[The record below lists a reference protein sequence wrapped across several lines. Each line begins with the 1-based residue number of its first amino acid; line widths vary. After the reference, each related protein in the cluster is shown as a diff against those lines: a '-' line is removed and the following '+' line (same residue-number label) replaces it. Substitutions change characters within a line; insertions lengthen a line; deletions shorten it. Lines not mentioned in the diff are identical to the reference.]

1 LQFDGIYQSW
11 IYGNTKLVI
20 DRPTM
25 PAIES
30 SIIHFMS
37 LEEQVSRLMEDYKK
51 RSKDELERI
60 ISSRV
65 DEKLREIEDIES
77 EVKRKVNEQLLKQAI
92 NISSNFDRN
101 VNLNSNLIENDL
113 NDLIKRVERKHDF
126 KESNEITAK
135 KNELISCY
143 KENNSRTLNCSELT
157 KQYGQIVRNFSKG
170 DDENNS
176 EQFN

>member
-1 LQFDGIYQSW
+1 MGAKQS
-11 IYGNTKLVI
+11 
-20 DRPTM
+20 M
-25 PAIES
+25 PE
-30 SIIHFMS
+30 
-37 LEEQVSRLMEDYKK
+37 
-51 RSKDELERI
+51 DELERI

-143 KENNSRTLNCSELT
+143 K
-157 KQYGQIVRNFSKG
+157 
-170 DDENNS
+170 
-176 EQFN
+176 